1 MGIVKAIDNLPRSAL
16 PFSFRLVSS
25 LADSQTIDNQA
36 KKQGGQCMTLFQIG
50 EKVVYPNHGI
60 GTVENI
66 STRSFG
72 AQFERYYLLRL
83 TYNSMTVM
91 VPFSHVEEIGIRK
104 VTRNGEIAR
113 VLSFLA
119 EGHAQRKA
127 DWKDRYKENSDKMRH
142 GSLLEIAE
150 VLKTLLILQSQKP
163 LSFREKKM
171 LERARH
177 MLVTELSI
185 SRSLAEHDA
194 IDTLQAALA
203 KSSLSLPA
211 PA

>member
-1 MGIVKAIDNLPRSAL
+1 
-16 PFSFRLVSS
+16 
-25 LADSQTIDNQA
+25 
-36 KKQGGQCMTLFQIG
+36 MTLFQIG
-50 EKVVYPNHGI
+50 EKIVYPNHGI

-91 VPFSHVEEIGIRK
+91 VPFSHVEEIGLRK

-119 EGHAQRKA
+119 EGNAQRKA

-150 VLKTLLILQSQKP
+150 VLKTLLILQSEKP

-177 MLVTELSI
+177 MVVSEFAI
-185 SRSLAEHDA
+185 AKGVQQPDA
-194 IDTLQAALA
+194 VVILQKALTKCGLNLPEASFNAAA
-203 KSSLSLPA
+203 
-211 PA
+211 

>member
-1 MGIVKAIDNLPRSAL
+1 
-16 PFSFRLVSS
+16 
-25 LADSQTIDNQA
+25 
-36 KKQGGQCMTLFQIG
+36 MTLFQIG
-50 EKVVYPNHGI
+50 EKIVYPNHGI

-91 VPFSHVEEIGIRK
+91 VPFSHVQEIGLRK

-119 EGHAQRKA
+119 EGNAQRKA

-150 VLKTLLILQSQKP
+150 VLKTLLILQSEKP

-171 LERARH
+171 LDRTRTMLISEVSLARNIPQTEAILLLERA
-177 MLVTELSI
+177 LVKSGFSFPE
-185 SRSLAEHDA
+185 
-194 IDTLQAALA
+194 AA
-203 KSSLSLPA
+203 
-211 PA
+211 

>member
-1 MGIVKAIDNLPRSAL
+1 
-16 PFSFRLVSS
+16 
-25 LADSQTIDNQA
+25 
-36 KKQGGQCMTLFQIG
+36 MTMMFQIG
-50 EKVVYPNHGI
+50 EKIVYPNHGI

-72 AQFERYYLLRL
+72 AQFERFYLLRL

-91 VPFSHVEEIGIRK
+91 VPFSHVGELGLRK
-104 VTRNGEIAR
+104 VTRNGDIVR
-113 VLSFLA
+113 VLVFLS
-119 EGHAQRKA
+119 EGSCPRNA
-127 DWKDRYKENSDKMRH
+127 DWKDRFKENSEKMNH
-142 GSLLEIAE
+142 GSLSEIAE
-150 VLKTLLILQSQKP
+150 VFKSLVIQQTRKP

-171 LERARH
+171 LDRARH

-185 SRSLAEHDA
+185 SRGLAEFDA
-194 IDTLQAALA
+194 IGVLQGALA

>member
-1 MGIVKAIDNLPRSAL
+1 
-16 PFSFRLVSS
+16 
-25 LADSQTIDNQA
+25 
-36 KKQGGQCMTLFQIG
+36 MTLFQIG

-66 STRSFG
+66 SSRSFG
-72 AQFERYYLLRL
+72 AQFERFYLLRL

-91 VPFSHVEEIGIRK
+91 VPFSHVQEIGLRK

-113 VLSFLA
+113 VLEFLA
-119 EGHAQRKA
+119 EGGGARRKA

-150 VLKTLLILQSQKP
+150 VLKTLLVLQADKP

-185 SRSLAEHDA
+185 SRGLAEGAA
-194 IDTLQAALA
+194 IGVLQGALA

>member
-1 MGIVKAIDNLPRSAL
+1 MALTARPR
-16 PFSFRLVSS
+16 REV
-25 LADSQTIDNQA
+25 
-36 KKQGGQCMTLFQIG
+36 GHRMTLFQIG
-50 EKVVYPNHGI
+50 EKIVYPNHGI

-72 AQFERYYLLRL
+72 AQFERYYLLKL

-91 VPFSHVEEIGIRK
+91 VPFSHVEEIGLRK
-104 VTRNGEIAR
+104 VTRNGEVGR

-119 EGHAQRKA
+119 EGNAQRKA

-177 MLVTELSI
+177 MLVTEISI
-185 SRSLAEHDA
+185 SRGVAEPEA
-194 IDTLQAALA
+194 IDILQA
-203 KSSLSLPA
+203 SLSKASLNMPA